1 VELKV
6 NISAQK
12 KKLGSKDKSNSSVWE
27 VMSKAGDI
35 DLSFGAFSDAV
46 KESFFHDLYVL
57 LDSGM
62 DLRTS
67 LEIVGSEHKKLKIQ
81 NIIKTVEKDVIE
93 GMKLSDSLKKH
104 SEFDEYECVN
114 VRIGE
119 ETGNLKEVFWE
130 LSKYFN
136 SKITLK
142 KQILSIVSYPAFIL
156 TVTIGIVWFMLSV
169 VVPMFTDVFSKLNGE
184 LPELT
189 KTVVGISDFI
199 RNYFGYVILGVLVII
214 GLFWTQKKKIWYQQM
229 SAWFVL
235 KIPIIGELVRKVHL
249 NRFSLAMKM
258 MLYSETPVLNSIN
271 LMRDMTSFYPL
282 SIALQDVRD
291 NLFNG
296 KHLHEGLAQHEF
308 FPKRY
313 VTLVKVGEEVNQL
326 AQMFEK
332 LSTQLNDEIEYQTQ
346 ILGRI
351 LEPVMIIFIGVF
363 VGFILISMYLPL
375 FELSTTIN

>member
-1 VELKV
+1 MELNV
-6 NISAQK
+6 NIPTQK
-12 KKLGSKDKSNSSVWE
+12 KRAVSSTKSEDSVWGKLSNIGN
-27 VMSKAGDI
+27 V
-35 DLSFGAFSDAV
+35 DLSIGVFSDTV
-46 KESFFHDLYVL
+46 KESFFHDLFVL

-62 DLRTS
+62 DLRIS
-67 LEIVGSEHKKLKIQ
+67 LEIVGSEHKKVKVQ
-81 NIIKTVEKDVIE
+81 NIIKTIEKDVIE
-93 GMKLSDSLKKH
+93 GMKLSDSLSKH
-104 SEFDEYECVN
+104 SQFDEYECVN

-119 ETGNLKEVFWE
+119 ETGNLKEVFLE

-136 SKITLK
+136 SKITLR

-156 TVTIGIVWFMLSV
+156 TVTLGIVWFMLSV

-189 KTVVGISDFI
+189 KTVVGMSDFI
-199 RNYFGYVILGVLVII
+199 RNYFGYVILSVLTVV
-214 GLFWTQKKKIWYQQM
+214 GFFWTQKKKVWYHQM
-229 SAWFVL
+229 TAWIVL

-271 LMRDMTSFYPL
+271 LIRDMTTFYPL
-282 SIALQDVRD
+282 SIALQDVRN

-296 KHLHEGLAQHEF
+296 KHLHEGLSNHDF

-313 VTLVKVGEEVNQL
+313 VTLIKVGEEVNQL

-332 LSTQLNDEIEYQTQ
+332 LSDQLNDEIEYQTQ